1 MEHYR
6 DPRDDRNRHRNP
18 KFHHFDPR
26 RQEELGKGKK
36 NNIIF
41 IYNYFILLIIELI
54 IDHTYAKYIRF
65 SDVLYDGSLPDTS
78 LIKVNKNDI
87 RKQQRGILNMMMG
100 MK

>member
-1 MEHYR
+1 LIC
-6 DPRDDRNRHRNP
+6 

-26 RQEELGKGKK
+26 RQEELGK
-36 NNIIF
+36 
-41 IYNYFILLIIELI
+41 ELI